1 MSEVIETTTAWR
13 LASRDDFIVEGKIVW
28 GLPYILKST
37 YKEGMWSGV
46 KRLVKDDVDSGDFKQ
61 WLEVGIV
68 YIPCSSM
75 DVITYTGNLQMKK

>member
-1 MSEVIETTTAWR
+1 MSEVVEITTAWR
-13 LASRDDFIVEGKIVW
+13 LASRDDFIVDGKIEW

-75 DVITYTGNLQMKK
+75 DVMTYTGNLQMKK